1 MRELISKNEAL
12 KAIRNSYVDEKL
24 GEDKKAVGIN
34 IGLTKA
40 HNAICDMSPDEG
52 DEWRVAVYDATKK
65 LFTDSD
71 IAWMVYQKIM
81 QEMEE

>member
-1 MRELISKNEAL
+1 MRELISKSEAL
-12 KAIRNSYVDEKL
+12 KAIVNAYIDIGDVSDQ
-24 GEDKKAVGIN
+24 KAVWIN
-34 IGLTKA
+34 NGLRRA
-40 HNAICDMSPDEG
+40 HNAIYDMTPDYG